1 VAEKQMN
8 PKAFISYSWTSES
21 HRELVR
27 NWADRLMADG
37 INIVLDQYDL
47 KEGHDKYVFMEKM
60 VTDPS
65 VTHVLVICDRT
76 YAEKADARKAGVG
89 TESQIMSQEIYNKV
103 EQSKFIPILC
113 ELSETGEP
121 HLPTFM
127 KSRIGINFSS
137 PELVN
142 DNWEQLVR
150 LLFGK
155 PLFQKPAVGKPPAYI
170 SDDKPNPSNPALSR
184 FSSFKQALMQGKK
197 GLGVYRNDFLTACF
211 EYADG
216 LRVRQ
221 RPNDENFAERVLE
234 DYGKLIPMKDLYVDW
249 VLLEASTPDNL
260 QFEEALSET
269 LEKFLELRS
278 RPNEVTSWQDRWFE
292 AHQLFVYETF
302 LYIIAALL
310 KVGAFKTI
318 HEVFTSNYLR
328 PESDRHNPDNRFVG
342 IEAFWASSGALS
354 APDGRRYFSPAAEIM
369 KRQATRTDLPFES
382 IMEAEL
388 LTFLACALN
397 EHSRWYP
404 QTLFYAGYG
413 KVFPFFI
420 RASQHKHFKKL
431 SIITGIETAE
441 ELRTKV
447 KQGLERMRVDQW
459 TDFSFHADISF
470 GNAMNIEKLDS
481 VK

>member
-1 VAEKQMN
+1 
-8 PKAFISYSWTSES
+8 
-21 HRELVR
+21 
-27 NWADRLMADG
+27 
-37 INIVLDQYDL
+37 
-47 KEGHDKYVFMEKM
+47 
-60 VTDPS
+60 
-65 VTHVLVICDRT
+65 
-76 YAEKADARKAGVG
+76 
-89 TESQIMSQEIYNKV
+89 MSQEIYNKV

-155 PLFQKPAVGKPPAYI
+155 PLFQKPALGKAPAYI

-197 GLGVYRNDFLTACF
+197 GLGVYRSDFLTSCF
-211 EYADG
+211 EYADS
-216 LRVRQ
+216 LRVKQ
-221 RPNDENFAERVLE
+221 PPSDENFGERVLE
-234 DYGKLIPMKDLYVDW
+234 DYGKLIPLRDLFVDW
-249 VLLEASTPDNL
+249 VLLEASSPDNME
-260 QFEEALSET
+260 FEEALLVT
-269 LEKFLELRS
+269 LEKFLELRA
-278 RPNEVTSWQDRWFE
+278 RPNEMTSWNDRWFE
-292 AHQLFVYETF
+292 AHRLFVYEAF
-302 LYIIAALL
+302 LYIIAVLL

-342 IEAFWASSGALS
+342 IEAFWASSGALN

-369 KRQATRTDLPFES
+369 KRHATRTDLPFES
-382 IMEAEL
+382 VIEAEL
-388 LTFLACALN
+388 LIFLAFALS

-404 QTLFYAGYG
+404 QTLFYAAYG

-459 TDFSFHADISF
+459 TDFSFHANVSF
-470 GNAMNIEKLDS
+470 WNAMNMDKLDT

>member
-1 VAEKQMN
+1 MAEKQMN

-37 INIVLDQYDL
+37 VNIVLDQYDL

-65 VTHVLVICDRT
+65 VTHVLVICDKT

-113 ELSETGEP
+113 ELSETDEP
-121 HLPTFM
+121 YLPTFI

-155 PLFQKPAVGKPPAYI
+155 PLSA
-170 SDDKPNPSNPALSR
+170 
-184 FSSFKQALMQGKK
+184 
-197 GLGVYRNDFLTACF
+197 
-211 EYADG
+211 
-216 LRVRQ
+216 
-221 RPNDENFAERVLE
+221 
-234 DYGKLIPMKDLYVDW
+234 
-249 VLLEASTPDNL
+249 
-260 QFEEALSET
+260 T

-318 HEVFTSNYLR
+318 HEVFTSSYLR
-328 PESDRHNPDNRFVG
+328 PESDRYNPDNRFVG
-342 IEAFWASSGALS
+342 IGAFWASSGAVS
-354 APDGRRYFSPAAEIM
+354 PPDGRRYLSPAAEII
-369 KRQATRTDLPFES
+369 KRNATRTDLPFES
-382 IMEAEL
+382 VIEAEL
-388 LTFLACALN
+388 LIFLGCALD

-404 QTLFYAGYG
+404 QTLFYAGYE

-420 RASQHKHFKKL
+420 RASQHKYFKKL
-431 SIITGIETAE
+431 SIITGIETAD
-441 ELRTKV
+441 ELRIKT
-447 KQGLERMRVDQW
+447 KQGLERMRTDQW
-459 TDFSFHADISF
+459 TDFSFQANVSF
-470 GNAMNIEKLDS
+470 WNAMNMDKLDT